1 MSDKTE
7 IHFFDDS
14 MLYKPDGMPGKF
26 VNSEKGI
33 TKEIMD
39 EYVKHLLDV
48 INKGIDKTHKAD
60 KRIYILDTLREDRLI
75 QMFCIYNDL
84 ENIGAGNY
92 YNSKTG
98 DYVSFQEIKKTIGVI
113 RKAIIKKLAD
123 HMDPDDYYLILKD
136 IRDPD
141 TTNSDTTEEINP
153 IFVVEGQKKDDT
165 TPLKVYRGNKIPNKG
180 TPSMRTAFE
189 KLTKI
194 PLHENVL
201 NIHNQDTETLHTITE
216 YLPKLKNINEL
227 VLRIKNI
234 YDVKKI
240 LMIIDDNI
248 KGAINLIQ
256 NDIVIMDIC
265 PINIG
270 YIEEENKTKGVL
282 FDLEACA
289 MVNTKT
295 KRFAHDRYFPP
306 EYTKADSD
314 DYRERLNITE
324 KEPVYQF
331 GKVIS
336 IINSILIPDELKSDY
351 KRKINE
357 LCDSTLEMDP
367 KKRPTLAKLHA
378 KLEQI
383 ISLI

>member
-39 EYVKHLLDV
+39 EYVEHLLDV
-48 INKGIDKTHKAD
+48 INKGINKTHEAD
-60 KRIYILDTLREDRLI
+60 KRIYILNTLREDHLI
-75 QMFCIYNDL
+75 QMFCICNGL

-92 YNSKTG
+92 YNSETG
-98 DYVSFQEIKKTIGVI
+98 DYLTLQEMKKVISDI
-113 RKAIIKKLAD
+113 RKAILKKLPN
-123 HMDPDDYYLILKD
+123 HMDQEDYYLILKD
-136 IRDPD
+136 IQD
-141 TTNSDTTEEINP
+141 SDSTEKINP
-153 IFVVEGQKKDDT
+153 IYAVEGQQKGDT
-165 TPLKVYRGNKIPNKG
+165 TPLRVYRGNKIQKEG
-180 TPSMRTAFE
+180 TDSMRAAFK

-194 PLHENVL
+194 PSHENVV
-201 NIHNQDTETLHTITE
+201 NIYNQDTETLHTITE
-216 YLPKLKNINEL
+216 YLAE
-227 VLRIKNI
+227 IKNI
-234 YDVKKI
+234 YELVSHIKTIRDVKKI
-240 LMIIDDNI
+240 LMIVDDNI
-248 KGAINLIQ
+248 KGAIHLLQQGI
-256 NDIVIMDIC
+256 IIMDIC
-265 PINIG
+265 ADNIG
-270 YIEEENKTKGVL
+270 YIEEKNKVKGKL

-289 MVNTKT
+289 LNNTKT
-295 KRFAHDRYFPP
+295 KRFAHHQYFPP
-306 EYTKADSD
+306 EYTKSDSD

-331 GKVIS
+331 GKVIN